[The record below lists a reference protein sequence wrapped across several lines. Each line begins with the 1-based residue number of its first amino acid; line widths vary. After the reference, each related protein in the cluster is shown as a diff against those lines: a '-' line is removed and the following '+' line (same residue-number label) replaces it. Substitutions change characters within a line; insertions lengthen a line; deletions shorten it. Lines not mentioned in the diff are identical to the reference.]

1 MEELWRG
8 APELDGATA
17 HERWVEVSPG
27 ISLRVLSWLPEN
39 SDSASLNPVVMI
51 PGWGSVFE
59 GWRPLLSEWVK
70 QRPVFY
76 IETRDKASAR
86 FSRNVSKA
94 DFRMEVHGRDISAVL
109 ESLQINQRDVDWYSS
124 SLGST
129 LLIDSYQNGV
139 LDGRSSILLAPNPD
153 FDFPLWSRIL
163 IKLPLPIF
171 VYKKLVGFVAWVVD
185 RRTKEEG
192 QKVRYRRALL
202 AQDVRN
208 MVMSARANLGY
219 KLPED
224 LSGINVPCAVMS
236 ATSDTLHGFD
246 KVKQVVD
253 SMQNCKLIEVPSNQ
267 YAHDPDVLKDIVDFQ
282 SSIA

>member
-1 MEELWRG
+1 MDHLWHG

-17 HERWVEVSPG
+17 SEKWIEVSPG
-27 ISLRVLSWLPEN
+27 ISLRVLSWKPE
-39 SDSASLNPVVMI
+39 DGDLASSNPVVMI

-59 GWRPLLSEWVK
+59 GWRPLLSEWVRH
-70 QRPVFY
+70 RPILY

-94 DFRMEVHGRDISAVL
+94 DFGMEVHGRDIAAVL
-109 ESLQINQRDVDWYSS
+109 EYFQINQKEVDWYSS

-129 LLIDSYQNGV
+129 LLIDSYQNEV

-163 IKLPLPIF
+163 IKLPLPMLI
-171 VYKKLVGFVAWVVD
+171 YRKLVGFVAWVVD
-185 RRTKEEG
+185 RRTKEGG

-202 AQDVRN
+202 AQNVRN

-219 KLPED
+219 RLPED
-224 LSGINVPCAVMS
+224 LSNIDVPCAVMT

-246 KVKQVVD
+246 KVQQVVD
-253 SMQNCKLIEVPSNQ
+253 SMPNCTMIEVPSNQ
-267 YAHDPDVLKDIVDFQ
+267 YAHDPDVLKEIVEFQ

>member
-1 MEELWRG
+1 MDHLWHG

-17 HERWVEVSPG
+17 SEKWIEVSPG
-27 ISLRVLSWLPEN
+27 ISLRVLSWKPE
-39 SDSASLNPVVMI
+39 DGDPASSNPVVMI

-59 GWRPLLSEWVK
+59 GWRPLLSEWVRH
-70 QRPVFY
+70 RPILY

-94 DFRMEVHGRDISAVL
+94 DFGMEVHGRDIAAVL
-109 ESLQINQRDVDWYSS
+109 EYFQINQKEVDWYSS

-129 LLIDSYQNGV
+129 LLIDSYQNEV

-163 IKLPLPIF
+163 IKLPLPML
-171 VYKKLVGFVAWVVD
+171 VYRKLVGFVAWVVD
-185 RRTKEEG
+185 RRTKEGG

-202 AQDVRN
+202 AQNVRN

-219 KLPED
+219 RLPED
-224 LSGINVPCAVMS
+224 LSNIDVPCAVMT

-246 KVKQVVD
+246 KVQQVVD
-253 SMQNCKLIEVPSNQ
+253 SMPNCTMIEVPSNQ
-267 YAHDPDVLKDIVDFQ
+267 YAHDPDVLKEIVEFQ

>member
-1 MEELWRG
+1 MDHLWHG

-17 HERWVEVSPG
+17 SEKWIEVSPG
-27 ISLRVLSWLPEN
+27 ISLRVLSWKPE
-39 SDSASLNPVVMI
+39 DGDLASSNPVVMI

-59 GWRPLLSEWVK
+59 GWRPLLSEWVRH
-70 QRPVFY
+70 RPILY

-94 DFRMEVHGRDISAVL
+94 DFGMEVHGRDIAAVL
-109 ESLQINQRDVDWYSS
+109 EYFQINQKEVDWYSS

-129 LLIDSYQNGV
+129 LLIDSYQNEV

-163 IKLPLPIF
+163 IKLPLPML
-171 VYKKLVGFVAWVVD
+171 VYRKLVGFVAWVVD
-185 RRTKEEG
+185 RRTKEGG

-202 AQDVRN
+202 AQNVRN

-219 KLPED
+219 RLPED
-224 LSGINVPCAVMS
+224 LSNIDVPCAVMT

-246 KVKQVVD
+246 KVQQVVD
-253 SMQNCKLIEVPSNQ
+253 SMPNCTMIEVPSNQ
-267 YAHDPDVLKDIVDFQ
+267 YAHDPDVLKEIVEFQ

>member
-1 MEELWRG
+1 M
-8 APELDGATA
+8 
-17 HERWVEVSPG
+17 
-27 ISLRVLSWLPEN
+27 
-39 SDSASLNPVVMI
+39 
-51 PGWGSVFE
+51 
-59 GWRPLLSEWVK
+59 
-70 QRPVFY
+70 
-76 IETRDKASAR
+76 
-86 FSRNVSKA
+86 
-94 DFRMEVHGRDISAVL
+94 
-109 ESLQINQRDVDWYSS
+109 
-124 SLGST
+124 
-129 LLIDSYQNGV
+129 
-139 LDGRSSILLAPNPD
+139 
-153 FDFPLWSRIL
+153 
-163 IKLPLPIF
+163 
-171 VYKKLVGFVAWVVD
+171 D

-224 LSGINVPCAVMS
+224 LSDINVPCAVMS